1 LLVVATE
8 EGRVAAGAEDA
19 GADGDAAAAAA
30 GDAAAAA
37 AGDAAAAEVEAGATA
52 AGVLLITVGA
62 VVHQAIRSVS
72 KISHSQA
79 SNNPVGAYSCS
90 QWFQIGR

>member
-1 LLVVATE
+1 MLVVATE
-8 EGRVAAGAEDA
+8 EGRVAATAEDA
-19 GADGDAAAAAA
+19 GAAGDAAAAAA

-52 AGVLLITVGA
+52 AGVLITVGA